1 MRIALFILLDGVGWR
16 HAEQA
21 RFLAELCPY
30 RQPLKTV
37 LGYSCA
43 AVPTILSGKLPVE
56 TRQWAMWFY
65 SPETS
70 PFRQAAWLV
79 KVPSPVRRLLRV
91 TRQQVIGD
99 YKARRGITGYCEV
112 YQIPDELLPLMDTC
126 IGKSLYLPKALSP
139 VESIF
144 DRWREDGV
152 PYRVYGYPTPDRET
166 LDLVAADLAQDPC
179 RAYFLHLYET
189 DSYLHGHCTEPT
201 LVQARLTRYGED
213 IATLFRT
220 AEAHGVPV
228 DLLIFSDHGMTPVSG
243 QYDLMRDIAQ
253 LRLTTGRDYVPFYDS
268 SMARFWFLRP
278 TAESRIRALL
288 ERLECGRVLPEDE
301 LVRLGICFPDRQFG
315 QLIFLMR
322 PGWVINP
329 SHMGSVP
336 LNGMHGFHPLE
347 DPWADAIL
355 LSTRPIPAPASHIA
369 DLYQLMCRSI
379 RPGGPY
385 DPDRA

>member
-1 MRIALFILLDGVGWR
+1 MTRIALFILLDGVGWR

-21 RFLAELCPY
+21 RLLAGLCPY
-30 RQPLKTV
+30 RRPLKTV
-37 LGYSCA
+37 LGYSGA
-43 AVPTILSGKLPVE
+43 AVPTIVTGKLPVE
-56 TRQWAMWFY
+56 TGQWAMWFY

-70 PFRQAAWLV
+70 PFRHGAWLV
-79 KVPSPVRRLLRV
+79 KLPSPLRRLLHV
-91 TRQQVIGD
+91 TRQRIVGD

-126 IGKSLYLPKALSP
+126 VGKSLYFPKALSP

-166 LDLVAADLAQDPC
+166 LDQAAVDLRQDPY

-189 DSYLHGHCTEPT
+189 DSFLHSHCTEPAP
-201 LVQARLTRYGED
+201 VQARLTRYGED
-213 IATLFRT
+213 IATLYHL
-220 AEAHGVPV
+220 AKAGGVPV
-228 DLLIFSDHGMTPVSG
+228 DLLLFSDHGMTPVSG
-243 QYDLMRDIAQ
+243 RYDLMKELAGLD
-253 LRLTTGRDYVPFYDS
+253 LTVGRDYVPFYDS

-278 TAESRIRALL
+278 PAESQIRGLL
-288 ERLECGRVLPEDE
+288 GRLECGRVLSEDE
-301 LVRLGICFPDRQFG
+301 LVRLGIGFPDRRFG
-315 QLIFLMR
+315 HLIFLMR

-347 DPWADAIL
+347 DPWADAVL
-355 LSTRPIPAPASHIA
+355 LSTRPTPEHVTHIA
-369 DLYQLMCRSI
+369 DLYQVMCGWA
-379 RPGGPY
+379 RPGEPT
-385 DPDRA
+385 